1 MLFFG
6 KDYLECYG
14 SLTLNIRP
22 GVFVVQSCIKMTW
35 EISEDFQAYY
45 IVMSCVAILINVKG
59 NAIPICIY
67 GMTGAAMA
75 ILLSRAGNNK
85 IRKYYSKLRAKI
97 Y

>member
-22 GVFVVQSCIKMTW
+22 GVFVVQSCIKMIW
-35 EISEDFQAYY
+35 EISEGFQAYY
-45 IVMSCVAILINVKG
+45 IVMSCVSILINVKG
-59 NAIPICIY
+59 NDILIRIY

-75 ILLSRAGNNK
+75 TLFSRAGND
-85 IRKYYSKLRAKI
+85 
-97 Y
+97 